1 MKKEN
6 KETRRDIL
14 NIYLLEKE
22 NQKKRKKTENT
33 PYNLA
38 LDFNFSYSIK
48 ALAISSAASV
58 K

>member
-1 MKKEN
+1 MKKREQRD
-6 KETRRDIL
+6 KERYFKHLSIR
-14 NIYLLEKE
+14 
-22 NQKKRKKTENT
+22 KKRKKTENT